1 MFCFTWGQFVYRH
14 SQLWCIII
22 FLRSHRR
29 GRNNKDIQ
37 LLRILK
43 VTSKAWD
50 ALICIKI
57 SLKINQKPINI
68 DILIFQM
75 QQNLH
80 NYQTNSSRVIK
91 QKYLYKI
98 KHISN
103 YSETTLKWHMI
114 INGLLYIL
122 FMLPCYECFEIWAFR
137 PINECIERP

>member
-80 NYQTNSSRVIK
+80 NYQTNSSRV
-91 QKYLYKI
+91 KI

-103 YSETTLKWHMI
+103 YSKTTLKWHMI
-114 INGLLYIL
+114 INGFYTSCLCCLAMTVL
-122 FMLPCYECFEIWAFR
+122 KFEHSD
-137 PINECIERP
+137 P